1 MIKIF
6 EYLYKKYNFVP
17 DLITM
22 DFCRGPYSAIKNFFP
37 NSRIYP
43 CLFHFMQRVILHLPE
58 LKSKDIIL
66 KIEERDLLSNI
77 RLICFINNET
87 LDIFYE

>member
-1 MIKIF
+1 
-6 EYLYKKYNFVP
+6 
-17 DLITM
+17 
-22 DFCRGPYSAIKNFFP
+22 
-37 NSRIYP
+37 
-43 CLFHFMQRVILHLPE
+43 MQRVIFHLPE

-66 KIEERDLLSNI
+66 KREARDLLSNI